1 MTKLV
6 SLVIPAFNESGSLV
20 HLHERLSAVFEK
32 ETAYRFEMIVV
43 DDGSSDG
50 TLEVLRNLRA
60 RDERVHYLS
69 FSRNFGH
76 QAALSAG
83 LDRAHGDAVVFL
95 DADLQHPPE
104 LIPTLL
110 RKWEEGFEVVNTQR
124 RDDERLGIF
133 KRATSA
139 GFYRVLNLLSE
150 VRIQAGGADFR
161 LLGKSAAD
169 ALRSVTER
177 ARFIRGL
184 VQWIGFKQ
192 TTVDYTADQR
202 FAGAS
207 KFSPRRMLRLA
218 FDGVFS
224 FSTLPLQAATW
235 LGLIISAA
243 AFADALWAIYVRVF
257 TNEAVPGWTSILVA
271 VLLLGGAQ
279 LITLGILGG
288 YVARIY
294 EETRRR
300 PLYLLKESDAQ
311 GKVSVGVQI
320 DAGP

>member
-1 MTKLV
+1 MKKLV
-6 SLVIPAFNESGSLV
+6 SLVIPAFNEQGSLT
-20 HLHERLSAVFEK
+20 HLHERVAAVFEK
-32 ETAYRFEMIVV
+32 EAGYSFEMIVV
-43 DDGSSDG
+43 DDGSSDT
-50 TLEVLRNLRA
+50 TLEVLRSLRA

-104 LIPTLL
+104 LIPELL
-110 RKWEEGFEVVNTQR
+110 RKWEAGFEVVNTR
-124 RDDERLGIF
+124 RLDDQRLGVF

-139 GFYRVLNLLSE
+139 GFYRLLNLLSE
-150 VRIQAGGADFR
+150 VRIQPGGADFR
-161 LLGKSAAD
+161 LLGKTAAD

-184 VQWIGFKQ
+184 VQWIGFSQ
-192 TTVDYTADQR
+192 TTLDYTPDQR
-202 FAGAS
+202 FAGTS

-235 LGLIISAA
+235 LGLLISAA
-243 AFADALWAIYVRVF
+243 AFGYAGYALYVRLF
-257 TNEAVPGWTSILVA
+257 TEQAVPGWTSLLVA

-311 GKVSVGVQI
+311 GKVSVGVQM
-320 DAGP
+320 DGLP